1 MKKVSRVLALLGA
14 AVMLM
19 GVCTACNGG
28 TGSSSADPDAP
39 SVKGLGG
46 ITVKM
51 AFPYEIVMTPGLS
64 AENDAFISRVGEVE
78 KKYDCKIE
86 FVYKSQTDYYNTLVQ
101 NCLAGQPTG
110 DVINVGSSR
119 LPDYARKGILEP
131 LEGYDAYKQ
140 YLGNQLSKKASDWW
154 PWPSPV
160 RLSVP
165 RRSCGV
171 AATTPWPCRR
181 SQCGVPQT
189 SALRLK

>member
-1 MKKVSRVLALLGA
+1 
-14 AVMLM
+14 
-19 GVCTACNGG
+19 
-28 TGSSSADPDAP
+28 
-39 SVKGLGG
+39 
-46 ITVKM
+46 M

-140 YLGNQLSKKASDWW
+140 YLGNQLSKKASDWM
-154 PWPSPV
+154 S
-160 RLSVP
+160 LDGKTYGM
-165 RRSCGV
+165 C
-171 AATTPWPCRR
+171 ACLLY
-181 SQCGVPQT
+181 T
-189 SALRLK
+189 SRCV